1 MSTTSVSI
9 ELTVNGTPWAGEV
22 PAEMTLLRFIREVL
36 ALTGTKEG
44 CGIGEC
50 SACVVIL
57 DGRPVNACLALAA
70 EAHGATLRTIEG
82 EAASGELTPL
92 QDAFVEHHAVQC
104 GDRTAH
110 GLAVRSSEHGFA
122 QSADPL
128 FNRTPRRGP
137 HSPNH
142 NNLWGSSHAAD
153 PWGDYPGTFSFKYSC
168 FNIV

>member
-104 GDRTAH
+104 GFCTPGMIMSGQSLLDRTPNPTDDEIAEAMA
-110 GLAVRSSEHGFA
+110 GNFCRCTGYAAILSAVR
-122 QSADPL
+122 QVAD
-128 FNRTPRRGP
+128 GQ
-137 HSPNH
+137 
-142 NNLWGSSHAAD
+142 G
-153 PWGDYPGTFSFKYSC
+153 GDA
-168 FNIV
+168 